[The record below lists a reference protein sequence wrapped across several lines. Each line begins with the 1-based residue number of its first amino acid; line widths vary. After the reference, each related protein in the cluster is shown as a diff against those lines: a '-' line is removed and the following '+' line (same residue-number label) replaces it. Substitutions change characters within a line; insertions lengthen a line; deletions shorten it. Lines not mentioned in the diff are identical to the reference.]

1 MDVKRF
7 NDAADEA
14 SEFVKSLAHPVRLRI
29 LCALA
34 TQECSVTVLSEM
46 AGASMSTVSR
56 HLALLRKDRIVKAR
70 RASQTIVYSLANAN
84 VGKLLGLLTETFCGA
99 PQATEKPAPPRKRK
113 KA

>member
-1 MDVKRF
+1 MDMDVKRF
-7 NDAADEA
+7 DTAAGEA

-34 TQECSVTVLSEM
+34 ARECSVTVLAE
-46 AGASMSTVSR
+46 AADASMSTISR

-70 RASQTIVYSLANAN
+70 RARQTIVYCLSDAN
-84 VGKLLGLLTETFCGA
+84 VGRLIGILTEAFCGA
-99 PQATEKPAPPRKRK
+99 PAPAKPHRRK